1 MVQMVLFCPLFEG
14 SGAGNGAC
22 LRDYPMSDS

>member
-14 SGAGNGAC
+14 SGAGNAVR

>member
-14 SGAGNGAC
+14 SGTGSAVR
-22 LRDYPMSDS
+22 LRDCPVSDS

>member
-14 SGAGNGAC
+14 SGAGSAVR
-22 LRDYPMSDS
+22 LRDYPVSDS